1 MDPII
6 LSGITSTGAIIV
18 TWYLS
23 KRQYKATVQNTELDA
38 VEKAVAIWRNLA
50 QDLKKEM
57 DEMRVAMEGMRDRID
72 NLTTELTAVEHEN
85 DRLKREVDILKANK
99 V

>member
-1 MDPII
+1 MDPI
-6 LSGITSTGAIIV
+6 LLTGLITAASSTI

-57 DEMRVAMEGMRDRID
+57 DEMRVSMEGMRDRID

-99 V
+99 I